1 VPIVE
6 AMAAM
11 VLADAY
17 LQQCMVEPFKPE

>member
-17 LQQCMVEPFKPE
+17 LQQRTVASEID